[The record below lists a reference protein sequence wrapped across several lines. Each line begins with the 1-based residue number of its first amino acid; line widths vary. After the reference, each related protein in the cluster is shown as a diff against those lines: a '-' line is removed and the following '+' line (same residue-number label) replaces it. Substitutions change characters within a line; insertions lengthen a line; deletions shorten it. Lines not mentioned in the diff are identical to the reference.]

1 MSKIIKSGFNPLR
14 ILKDTLLIIA
24 GILIAGLGLEGFLIP
39 SKFIDG
45 GVTGISLLISSQT
58 GLPVALLIAILNIP
72 FIFIGYGQVSKIFA
86 IKTALAITGLALS
99 LVLIEFPVVTTDKL
113 LIAVFGGMCLG
124 AGIGLAVRGGCV
136 IDGTEVL
143 AIFLGRK
150 VNAKVGDIILMINI
164 VIFSAA
170 ALILGVEQAFYSI
183 LTYIGASKTVDFI
196 IEGLEEY
203 TGVTIV
209 SDHCE
214 PIKEAI
220 TQKLGRGFTVYS
232 GKKGFGKRGE
242 AEHNIDILFTVIT
255 RLEVSKLRNEIHNI
269 DEKAFVVQHSIS
281 DTIGGMIKKRPL
293 H

>member
-1 MSKIIKSGFNPLR
+1 
-14 ILKDTLLIIA
+14 
-24 GILIAGLGLEGFLIP
+24 
-39 SKFIDG
+39 DG
-45 GVTGISLLISSQT
+45 GVTGISLLISNET
-58 GLPVALLIAILNIP
+58 GLPVALLIATINIP
-72 FIFIGYGQVSKIFA
+72 FIIIGYQQVSKIFA
-86 IKTALAITGLALS
+86 VKAAFAIAGLALS
-99 LVLIEFPVVTTDKL
+99 LVLIEFPVITTDKL

-124 AGIGLAVRGGCV
+124 AGIGLAIRGGCV

-143 AIFLGRK
+143 AIFLSRK
-150 VNAKVGDIILMINI
+150 VGAKVGDIILLINI
-164 VIFSAA
+164 IIFSVAA
-170 ALILGVEQAFYSI
+170 WILGVEQAFYSI
-183 LTYIGASKTVDFI
+183 LTYLAASKTVDFI

-214 PIKEAI
+214 TIKQAI

-255 RLEVSKLRNEIHNI
+255 RLEVSKLRNEINNI
-269 DEKAFVVQHSIS
+269 DENAFIVQHSIS